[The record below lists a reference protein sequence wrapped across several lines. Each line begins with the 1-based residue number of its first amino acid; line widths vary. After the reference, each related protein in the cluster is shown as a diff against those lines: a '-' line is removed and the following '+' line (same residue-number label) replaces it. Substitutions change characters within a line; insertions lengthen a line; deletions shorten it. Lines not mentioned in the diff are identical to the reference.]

1 MIKLLFFNYNK
12 DNNTI
17 IIIIHSLYD
26 KKGKK
31 WIKWM
36 EMYTLS
42 KKNMKKNE
50 NGFKKSVD
58 KHIRTSYHKRVD

>member
-1 MIKLLFFNYNK
+1 
-12 DNNTI
+12 
-17 IIIIHSLYD
+17 
-26 KKGKK
+26 
-31 WIKWM
+31 M

-58 KHIRTSYHKRVD
+58 KHIRTSYYK